1 MKTDNF
7 NWHRFARRALLALS
21 GAVLSAGGAVAQ
33 VNWTSW
39 TSPTSYPLH
48 NAVVA
53 PYNYTTSLTGTMV
66 LPDNSIVNV
75 TLSGEVIDQSCFAA
89 TISGCS
95 GWWNA
100 EGGWQSY
107 PAGTYTSV
115 NVPSLPTDQNMVA
128 QAGYQNVAHELT
140 FSKAVQNVVF
150 NVVSIGAEQSA
161 VAYSSYTFDQDF
173 VILSQDSRCDPV
185 TKLRCLEKS
194 GKVLTGYGGAGT
206 IQFVGTYSSINW
218 AVTAPEYF
226 SGFNV
231 GATALSAPSLVL
243 QSEWGSAA
251 VAGDAI
257 SVASAGGAAQAS
269 ISSTAQAGGNTDAG
283 VAVALADGDVI
294 TFPAPTYTGTGNYT
308 TTLRC
313 VNDGTPT
320 VALAGTAFPY
330 TLTIAATTGAVVCT
344 YVSALNV
351 PAPVPAT
358 SAWALAMLASLML
371 LVARFVLLRRS

>member
-1 MKTDNF
+1 MSEIGDTLGVPRSAA
-7 NWHRFARRALLALS
+7 HRLLADLK
-21 GAVLSAGGAVAQ
+21 A
-33 VNWTSW
+33 
-39 TSPTSYPLH
+39 
-48 NAVVA
+48 
-53 PYNYTTSLTGTMV
+53 TGYV
-66 LPDNSIVNV
+66 K
-75 TLSGEVIDQSCFAA
+75 Q
-89 TISGCS
+89 
-95 GWWNA
+95 
-100 EGGWQSY
+100 
-107 PAGTYTSV
+107 
-115 NVPSLPTDQNMVA
+115 
-128 QAGYQNVAHELT
+128 
-140 FSKAVQNVVF
+140 
-150 NVVSIGAEQSA
+150 
-161 VAYSSYTFDQDF
+161 
-173 VILSQDSRCDPV
+173 DPV
-185 TKLRCLEKS
+185 TSHYLLTVRLAALGLAFLA
-194 GKVLTGYGGAGT
+194 GKGITDLAQPVLDE
-206 IQFVGTYSSINW
+206 S
-218 AVTAPEYF
+218 
-226 SGFNV
+226 
-231 GATALSAPSLVL
+231 TALSAPSLVL

-283 VAVALADGDVI
+283 VAVALAAGDVI